1 MLHPPGIGWA
11 FWLFAQRMKI
21 GIVCYPT
28 HGGSGVVAT
37 ELGAALAE
45 NGHSVHI
52 ISYAIPFR
60 FESFRPNLKYHEVE
74 VTAYPLFRYPPY
86 DLALAGTIME
96 VAQQYGLDI
105 LHAHYAIPHAISGHL
120 AREMLNG
127 GGKDV
132 RLITTLHGTDITIIG
147 QQRIFQR
154 VTAFGIRQSDGV
166 TSVSAELKRRV
177 IQTIDCGASNIEVIP
192 NFVDTARF
200 KPGCCPDK
208 RSQLAAP
215 DEKIVFHVSNFREV
229 KRPKDVVRA
238 FAAATTDV
246 KARLVLVGDGPEVG
260 ATRELARELGIADR
274 VTFLGTYDAIWELL
288 PQADLFFLPSD
299 YESFGLSALEA
310 MACGVPV
317 VASNTGGL
325 PEVVEHGVSGLLHPP
340 GDVEAFAEAIRTLLT
355 DEATRTRMAEAAR
368 ERAMT
373 SFRQEAL
380 LPVWEN
386 YYERILNAPRRA

>member
-1 MLHPPGIGWA
+1 
-11 FWLFAQRMKI
+11 MKI

-60 FESFRPNLKYHEVE
+60 FESFRKNLTYHEVE
-74 VTAYPLFRYPPY
+74 VSAYPLFRYPPY

-127 GGKDV
+127 DSANL

-154 VTAFGIRQSDGV
+154 ITRFGIRQSDGV
-166 TSVSAELKRRV
+166 TSVSHELKERV
-177 IQTIDCGASNIEVIP
+177 LDTIDCGAQDIEVIP
-192 NFVDTARF
+192 NFIDTERF
-200 KPGCCPDK
+200 RPGCCPDK
-208 RSQLAAP
+208 RAQLAAP
-215 DEKIVFHVSNFREV
+215 DEKIVVHVSNFREV
-229 KRPKDVVRA
+229 KRPLDVVSA
-238 FAAATTDV
+238 FAIAARET
-246 KARLVLVGDGPEVG
+246 KARLVMIGDGPELG
-260 ATRELARELGIADR
+260 ACKELARELGIFER
-274 VTFLGTYDAIWELL
+274 CTFPGTYDAIWELL
-288 PQADLFFLPSD
+288 PQADVFFLPSD

-325 PEVVEHGVSGLLHPP
+325 PEVVEDGVSGFLHTPGNVDAMAASIRKLLS
-340 GDVEAFAEAIRTLLT
+340 D
-355 DEATRTRMAEAAR
+355 DETAKKMGAAAR
-368 ERAMT
+368 ERA
-373 SFRQEAL
+373 SSKFRREAL
-380 LPVWEN
+380 LPVWEA
-386 YYERILNAPRRA
+386 YYERILSQPAKA

>member
-1 MLHPPGIGWA
+1 
-11 FWLFAQRMKI
+11 MKI

-60 FESFRPNLKYHEVE
+60 FESFRKNLTYHEVE
-74 VTAYPLFRYPPY
+74 VSAYPLFRYPPY

-127 GGKDV
+127 DSANL

-154 VTAFGIRQSDGV
+154 ITRFGIRQSDGV
-166 TSVSAELKRRV
+166 TSVSNELKDRV
-177 IQTIDCGASNIEVIP
+177 LDTIDCGAQDIEVIP
-192 NFVDTARF
+192 NFIDTERF
-200 KPGCCPDK
+200 RPGCCPDK
-208 RSQLAAP
+208 RAQLAAP
-215 DEKIVFHVSNFREV
+215 DEKIVVHVSNFREV
-229 KRPKDVVRA
+229 KRPLDVVSA
-238 FAAATTDV
+238 FAIAARET
-246 KARLVLVGDGPEVG
+246 KARLVMIGDGPELG
-260 ATRELARELGIADR
+260 ACKELARELGIFER
-274 VTFLGTYDAIWELL
+274 CTFPGTYDAIWELL
-288 PQADLFFLPSD
+288 PQADVFFLPSD

-325 PEVVEHGVSGLLHPP
+325 PEVVEDGVSGFLHTPGNVDAMAASIRKLLS
-340 GDVEAFAEAIRTLLT
+340 D
-355 DEATRTRMAEAAR
+355 DELAKKMGAAAR
-368 ERAMT
+368 ERA
-373 SFRQEAL
+373 SSKFRREAL
-380 LPVWEN
+380 LPVWEA
-386 YYERILNAPRRA
+386 YYERILSQPAKA

>member
-1 MLHPPGIGWA
+1 
-11 FWLFAQRMKI
+11 MKI

-60 FESFRPNLKYHEVE
+60 FESFRKNLTYHEVE
-74 VTAYPLFRYPPY
+74 VSAYPLFRYPPY

-127 GGKDV
+127 DSANL

-154 VTAFGIRQSDGV
+154 ITRFGIRQSDGV
-166 TSVSAELKRRV
+166 TSVSQELKDRV
-177 IQTIDCGASNIEVIP
+177 LDTIDCGAQDIEVIP
-192 NFVDTARF
+192 NFIDTERF
-200 KPGCCPDK
+200 RPGCCPDK
-208 RSQLAAP
+208 RAQLAAP
-215 DEKIVFHVSNFREV
+215 DEKIVVHVSNFREV
-229 KRPKDVVRA
+229 KRPLDVVSA
-238 FAAATTDV
+238 FAIAARET
-246 KARLVLVGDGPEVG
+246 KARLVMIGDGPELG
-260 ATRELARELGIADR
+260 ACKELARELGIFER
-274 VTFLGTYDAIWELL
+274 CTFPGTYDAIWELL
-288 PQADLFFLPSD
+288 PQADVFFLPSD

-325 PEVVEHGVSGLLHPP
+325 PEVVEDGVSGFLHTPGNVDAMAASIRKLLS
-340 GDVEAFAEAIRTLLT
+340 D
-355 DEATRTRMAEAAR
+355 DELAKKMGAAAR
-368 ERAMT
+368 ERA
-373 SFRQEAL
+373 SSKFRREAL
-380 LPVWEN
+380 LPVWEA
-386 YYERILNAPRRA
+386 YYERILSKK

>member
-1 MLHPPGIGWA
+1 
-11 FWLFAQRMKI
+11 MKI

-37 ELGAALAE
+37 ELGSALAE

-60 FESFRPNLKYHEVE
+60 FDSFRKNLTYHEVE
-74 VTAYPLFRYPPY
+74 VSAYPLFRYPPY

-96 VAQQYGLDI
+96 VAEQHGLDI

-127 GGKDV
+127 DGTNV

-154 VTAFGIRQSDGV
+154 ITKFGIRKSDGV
-166 TSVSAELKRRV
+166 TSVSSELKDRV
-177 IQTIDCGASNIEVIP
+177 IETIDCRAQDIEVIP
-192 NFVDTARF
+192 NFVDTERF
-200 KPGCCPDK
+200 TVGCCPDK
-208 RSQLAAP
+208 RSHLAAA
-215 DEKIVFHVSNFREV
+215 DEKIVMHVSNFREV
-229 KRPKDVVRA
+229 KRPQDVIKA
-238 FAAATTDV
+238 FAIATREQ
-246 KARLVLVGDGPEVG
+246 KSRLVLIGDGPEMG
-260 ATRELARELGIADR
+260 ACKELAREQGIFDR
-274 VTFLGTYDAIWELL
+274 CTFAGTYDAIWELL
-288 PQADLFFLPSD
+288 PQADVFFLPSE

-325 PEVVEHGVSGLLHPP
+325 PEVVEDGVSGFLHTP
-340 GDVEAFAEAIRTLLT
+340 GDVPAMAESIRRLIT
-355 DEATRTRMAEAAR
+355 DEPLATKMGKAAR
-368 ERAMT
+368 DRAT
-373 SFRQEAL
+373 SKFRREAL
-380 LPVWEN
+380 LPVWEA
-386 YYERILNAPRRA
+386 YYERILSQPVKS

>member
-1 MLHPPGIGWA
+1 
-11 FWLFAQRMKI
+11 MKI

-37 ELGAALAE
+37 ELGSALAE

-60 FESFRPNLKYHEVE
+60 FDSFRKNLTYHEVE
-74 VTAYPLFRYPPY
+74 VSAYPLFRYPPY

-96 VAQQYGLDI
+96 VAEQHGLDI

-127 GGKDV
+127 DGTNV

-154 VTAFGIRQSDGV
+154 ITKFGIRRSDGV
-166 TSVSAELKRRV
+166 TSVSQELKDRV
-177 IQTIDCGASNIEVIP
+177 LDTIDCGAQDIEVIP
-192 NFVDTARF
+192 NFVDTERF
-200 KPGCCPDK
+200 KAGCCPDK
-208 RSQLAAP
+208 RSHLAAP
-215 DEKIVFHVSNFREV
+215 DEKIVMHVSNFREV
-229 KRPKDVVRA
+229 KRPLDVIKA
-238 FAAATTDV
+238 FAIATREQ
-246 KARLVLVGDGPEVG
+246 KGRLIMIGDGPEMG
-260 ATRELARELGIADR
+260 ACKEFARELGVFER
-274 VTFLGTYDAIWELL
+274 CTFAGTYDAIWELL
-288 PQADLFFLPSD
+288 PQADVFFLPSE

-325 PEVVEHGVSGLLHPP
+325 PEVVEHGVSGFLHAP
-340 GDVEAFAEAIRTLLT
+340 GDTAAMAESIRKIIT
-355 DEATRTRMAEAAR
+355 DDKLAKTMGEAAR
-368 ERAMT
+368 ERAIGR
-373 SFRQEAL
+373 FRREAL
-380 LPVWEN
+380 LPVWEA
-386 YYERILNAPRRA
+386 YYQRIMSQPAKT

>member
-1 MLHPPGIGWA
+1 
-11 FWLFAQRMKI
+11 MKI

-60 FESFRPNLKYHEVE
+60 FEGFRSNLKYHEVE

-105 LHAHYAIPHAISGHL
+105 LHAHYAIPHAVSGHL

-127 GGKDV
+127 DGKDV
-132 RLITTLHGTDITIIG
+132 RLVTTLHGTDITIIG

-154 VTAFGIRQSDGV
+154 ITRFGIRKSDGV
-166 TSVSAELKRRV
+166 TSVSQELKSRV
-177 IQTIDCGASNIEVIP
+177 LDTIDCGAQDIEVIP
-192 NFVDTARF
+192 NFVDTQRF

-208 RSQLAAP
+208 RAQLASP

-229 KRPKDVVRA
+229 KRPRDVVRA
-238 FAAATTDV
+238 FAAGTRDI
-246 KARLVLVGDGPEVG
+246 KARLVFVGDGPEVG
-260 ATRELARELGIADR
+260 ATRELARELGIEQR
-274 VTFLGTYDAIWELL
+274 CTFLGTYDAIWELL
-288 PQADLFFLPSD
+288 PQADLFFLPSE

-325 PEVVEHGVSGLLHPP
+325 PEVVEHGVSGLLHSP
-340 GDVEAFAEAIRTLLT
+340 GDVEGMAGSIKALLS
-355 DEATRTRMAEAAR
+355 DEPTRKRMGQAAR
-368 ERAMT
+368 ERAE
-373 SFRQEAL
+373 SKFRREAL
-380 LPVWEN
+380 LPVWEA
-386 YYERILNAPRRA
+386 YYEKILKQPSRA

>member
-1 MLHPPGIGWA
+1 
-11 FWLFAQRMKI
+11 MKI

-60 FESFRPNLKYHEVE
+60 FDSFRKNLTYHEVE
-74 VTAYPLFRYPPY
+74 VSAYPLFRYPPY

-96 VAQQYGLDI
+96 VAEQHGLDI

-127 GGKDV
+127 DGTNV

-154 VTAFGIRQSDGV
+154 ITKFGIRKSDGV
-166 TSVSAELKRRV
+166 TSVSNELKERV
-177 IQTIDCGASNIEVIP
+177 IETIDCGAQDIEVIP
-192 NFVDTARF
+192 NFVDTQRF
-200 KPGCCPDK
+200 TTDCCPDK
-208 RSQLAAP
+208 RGHLAAP
-215 DEKIVFHVSNFREV
+215 DEKIVMHVSNFREV
-229 KRPKDVVRA
+229 KRPQDVIKA
-238 FAAATTDV
+238 FEIASRQK
-246 KARLVLVGDGPEVG
+246 KARLVMIGDGPDMG
-260 ATRELARELGIADR
+260 ACKELARELGVFDR
-274 VTFLGTYDAIWELL
+274 CTFAGTYDAIWELL
-288 PQADLFFLPSD
+288 PQADVFFLPSE

-310 MACGVPV
+310 MACAVPV

-325 PEVVEHGVSGLLHPP
+325 PEVVEDGVSGFLHKP
-340 GDVEAFAEAIRTLLT
+340 GDTAAMAESIRKLITNEPL
-355 DEATRTRMAEAAR
+355 AKKMGEAAR
-368 ERAMT
+368 ETAVSR
-373 SFRQEAL
+373 FRREAL
-380 LPVWEN
+380 LPVWEA
-386 YYERILNAPRRA
+386 YYERIMSQPAKS

>member
-1 MLHPPGIGWA
+1 
-11 FWLFAQRMKI
+11 MKI

-60 FESFRPNLKYHEVE
+60 FESFRKNLTYHEVE
-74 VTAYPLFRYPPY
+74 VSAYPLFRYPPY

-127 GGKDV
+127 DSANL

-154 VTAFGIRQSDGV
+154 ITRFGIRQSDGV
-166 TSVSAELKRRV
+166 TSVSHELKERV
-177 IQTIDCGASNIEVIP
+177 LDTIDCGAQDIEVIP
-192 NFVDTARF
+192 NFIDTERF
-200 KPGCCPDK
+200 RPGCCPDK
-208 RSQLAAP
+208 RAQLAAP
-215 DEKIVFHVSNFREV
+215 DEKIVVHVSNFREV
-229 KRPKDVVRA
+229 KRPLDVVSA
-238 FAAATTDV
+238 FAIAARET
-246 KARLVLVGDGPEVG
+246 KARLVMIGDGPELG
-260 ATRELARELGIADR
+260 ACKELARELGIFER
-274 VTFLGTYDAIWELL
+274 CTFPGTYDAIWELL
-288 PQADLFFLPSD
+288 PQADVFFLPSD

-325 PEVVEHGVSGLLHPP
+325 PEVVEDGVSGFLHTPGNVDAMAASIRKLLS
-340 GDVEAFAEAIRTLLT
+340 D
-355 DEATRTRMAEAAR
+355 DELAKKMGAAAR
-368 ERAMT
+368 ERA
-373 SFRQEAL
+373 SSKFRREAL
-380 LPVWEN
+380 LPVWEA
-386 YYERILNAPRRA
+386 YYERILSQPAKS

>member
-1 MLHPPGIGWA
+1 
-11 FWLFAQRMKI
+11 MKI

-37 ELGAALAE
+37 ELGTALAE

-60 FESFRPNLKYHEVE
+60 FDSFRKNLTYHEVE
-74 VTAYPLFRYPPY
+74 VSAYPLFRYPPY

-96 VAQQYGLDI
+96 VAQQHGLDI
-105 LHAHYAIPHAISGHL
+105 LHAHYAIPHAVSGHL

-127 GGKDV
+127 DGKNV

-154 VTAFGIRQSDGV
+154 ITRFGIRKSDGV
-166 TSVSAELKRRV
+166 TSVSSELKDRV
-177 IQTIDCGASNIEVIP
+177 IKTIDCGATDIEVIP
-192 NFVDTARF
+192 NFVDTDRF

-208 RSQLAAP
+208 RAHLAAA

-229 KRPKDVVRA
+229 KRPRDVVRA
-238 FAAATTDV
+238 FAIASRSV

-260 ATRELARELGIADR
+260 ACKELATELGVFDR
-274 VTFLGTYDAIWELL
+274 VTFAGTYDAIWELL
-288 PQADLFFLPSD
+288 PQADVFFLPSE

-310 MACGVPV
+310 MACAVPV

-325 PEVVEHGVSGLLHPP
+325 PEVVEDGVSGFLHAPADTEAMAESIRKLLS
-340 GDVEAFAEAIRTLLT
+340 D
-355 DEATRTRMAEAAR
+355 DELARKMGEAAR
-368 ERAMT
+368 ERAT
-373 SFRQEAL
+373 SRFRREAL
-380 LPVWEN
+380 LPVWED
-386 YYERILNAPRRA
+386 YYQRIMDQPTK

>member
-1 MLHPPGIGWA
+1 
-11 FWLFAQRMKI
+11 MKI

-37 ELGAALAE
+37 ELGTALAE

-60 FESFRPNLKYHEVE
+60 FDSFRKNLTYHEVE
-74 VTAYPLFRYPPY
+74 VSAYPLFRYPPY

-96 VAQQYGLDI
+96 VAQQHGLDI
-105 LHAHYAIPHAISGHL
+105 LHAHYAIPHAVSGHL

-127 GGKDV
+127 DGKNV

-154 VTAFGIRQSDGV
+154 ITRFGIRKSDGV
-166 TSVSAELKRRV
+166 TSVSSELKDRV
-177 IQTIDCGASNIEVIP
+177 IKTIDCGATDIEVIP
-192 NFVDTARF
+192 NFVDTDRF

-208 RSQLAAP
+208 RAHLAAA

-229 KRPKDVVRA
+229 KRPRDVVRA
-238 FAAATTDV
+238 FAIASRSV

-260 ATRELARELGIADR
+260 ACKELATELGVFDR
-274 VTFLGTYDAIWELL
+274 VTFAGTYDAIWELL
-288 PQADLFFLPSD
+288 PQADVFFLPSE

-310 MACGVPV
+310 MACAVPV

-325 PEVVEHGVSGLLHPP
+325 PEVVEDGVSGFLHAPADTEAMAESIRKLLS
-340 GDVEAFAEAIRTLLT
+340 D
-355 DEATRTRMAEAAR
+355 DELARKMGEAAR
-368 ERAMT
+368 ERAT
-373 SFRQEAL
+373 SKFRREAL
-380 LPVWEN
+380 LPVWED
-386 YYERILNAPRRA
+386 YYQRIMDQPTK

>member
-1 MLHPPGIGWA
+1 
-11 FWLFAQRMKI
+11 MKI

-60 FESFRPNLKYHEVE
+60 FESFRKNLTYHEVE
-74 VTAYPLFRYPPY
+74 VSAYPLFRYPPY

-127 GGKDV
+127 DSANT

-154 VTAFGIRQSDGV
+154 ITRFGIRRSDGV
-166 TSVSAELKRRV
+166 TSVSQELKDRV
-177 IQTIDCGASNIEVIP
+177 LDTIDCGAQSIEVIP
-192 NFVDTARF
+192 NFIDTERF

-208 RSQLAAP
+208 RAQLAAP
-215 DEKIVFHVSNFREV
+215 DEKIVVHVSNFREV
-229 KRPKDVVRA
+229 KRPLDVVSA
-238 FAAATTDV
+238 FAIAAREQ
-246 KARLVLVGDGPEVG
+246 KARLVMIGDGPELG
-260 ATRELARELGIADR
+260 ACKELARELGIFER
-274 VTFLGTYDAIWELL
+274 CTFPGTYDAIWELL
-288 PQADLFFLPSD
+288 PQADVFFLPSD

-325 PEVVEHGVSGLLHPP
+325 PEVVEDGISGFLHTP
-340 GDVEAFAEAIRTLLT
+340 GNVEAMAASIRKLLS
-355 DEATRTRMAEAAR
+355 DDKLAKRMGEAAR
-368 ERAMT
+368 ERA
-373 SFRQEAL
+373 SSKFRREAL
-380 LPVWEN
+380 LPVWEA
-386 YYERILNAPRRA
+386 YYEKVLSQPAKS

>member
-1 MLHPPGIGWA
+1 
-11 FWLFAQRMKI
+11 MKI

-60 FESFRPNLKYHEVE
+60 FESFRKNLTYHEVE
-74 VTAYPLFRYPPY
+74 VSAYPLFRYPPY

-127 GGKDV
+127 DSSNL

-154 VTAFGIRQSDGV
+154 ITRFGIRQSDGV
-166 TSVSAELKRRV
+166 TSVSQELKNRV
-177 IQTIDCGASNIEVIP
+177 LDTIDCGAQDIEVIP
-192 NFVDTARF
+192 NFVDTDRF

-208 RSQLAAP
+208 RAQLAAP
-215 DEKIVFHVSNFREV
+215 DEKIVLHVSNFREV
-229 KRPKDVVRA
+229 KRPLDVVSA
-238 FAAATTDV
+238 FAIASRER
-246 KARLVLVGDGPEVG
+246 KARLVMIGDGPEL
-260 ATRELARELGIADR
+260 AACKELARELGIFER
-274 VTFLGTYDAIWELL
+274 CTFPGTYDAIWELL
-288 PQADLFFLPSD
+288 PQADVFFLPSD

-325 PEVVEHGVSGLLHPP
+325 PEVVEDGICGFLHTP
-340 GDVEAFAEAIRTLLT
+340 GNVEAMAQSIRKLISDDQL
-355 DEATRTRMAEAAR
+355 AGKMGAAAR
-368 ERAMT
+368 ERA
-373 SFRQEAL
+373 SSKFRREAL
-380 LPVWEN
+380 LPVWEA
-386 YYERILNAPRRA
+386 YYEKILSQPAKA

>member
-1 MLHPPGIGWA
+1 
-11 FWLFAQRMKI
+11 MKI

-37 ELGAALAE
+37 ELGSALAE

-60 FESFRPNLKYHEVE
+60 FESFRKNLTYHEVE
-74 VTAYPLFRYPPY
+74 VSAYPLFRYPPY

-96 VAQQYGLDI
+96 VAAQYGLDI

-127 GGKDV
+127 ESADL

-154 VTAFGIRQSDGV
+154 ITRFGIRRSDGV
-166 TSVSAELKRRV
+166 TSVSQELKDRV
-177 IQTIDCGASNIEVIP
+177 LDTIDCGAQSIEVIP
-192 NFVDTARF
+192 NFIDTERF
-200 KPGCCPDK
+200 RPGCCPDK
-208 RSQLAAP
+208 RAQLAAP
-215 DEKIVFHVSNFREV
+215 DEKIVVHVSNFREV
-229 KRPKDVVRA
+229 KRPLDVVSA
-238 FAAATTDV
+238 FAIAARDQ
-246 KARLVLVGDGPEVG
+246 KARLVMIGDGPELG
-260 ATRELARELGIADR
+260 ACKELARELGIFER
-274 VTFLGTYDAIWELL
+274 CTFPGTYDAIWELL
-288 PQADLFFLPSD
+288 PQADVFFLPSD

-325 PEVVEHGVSGLLHPP
+325 PEVVEDGVSGFLHAP
-340 GDVEAFAEAIRTLLT
+340 GNVDAMAASIRKLISDDKL
-355 DEATRTRMAEAAR
+355 ATKMGAAAR
-368 ERAMT
+368 ERA
-373 SFRQEAL
+373 SSKFRREAL
-380 LPVWEN
+380 LPVWEA
-386 YYERILNAPRRA
+386 YYERILSQPAKS

>member
-1 MLHPPGIGWA
+1 
-11 FWLFAQRMKI
+11 MKI

-60 FESFRPNLKYHEVE
+60 FESFRKNLTYHEVE
-74 VTAYPLFRYPPY
+74 VSAYPLFRYPPY

-127 GGKDV
+127 DSANL

-154 VTAFGIRQSDGV
+154 ITRFGIRQSDGV
-166 TSVSAELKRRV
+166 TSVSNELKDRV
-177 IQTIDCGASNIEVIP
+177 LDTIDCGAQDIEVIP
-192 NFVDTARF
+192 NFIDTERF
-200 KPGCCPDK
+200 RPGCCPDK
-208 RSQLAAP
+208 RAQLAAP
-215 DEKIVFHVSNFREV
+215 DEKIVVHVSNFREV
-229 KRPKDVVRA
+229 KRPLDVVSA
-238 FAAATTDV
+238 FAIAARET
-246 KARLVLVGDGPEVG
+246 KARLVMIGDGPELG
-260 ATRELARELGIADR
+260 ACKELARELGIFER
-274 VTFLGTYDAIWELL
+274 CTFPGTYDAIWELL
-288 PQADLFFLPSD
+288 PQADVFFLPSD

-325 PEVVEHGVSGLLHPP
+325 PEVVEDGVSGFLHTPGNVDAMAASIRKLLS
-340 GDVEAFAEAIRTLLT
+340 D
-355 DEATRTRMAEAAR
+355 DELAKKMGAAAR
-368 ERAMT
+368 ERA
-373 SFRQEAL
+373 SSKFRREAL
-380 LPVWEN
+380 LPVWEA
-386 YYERILNAPRRA
+386 YYERILSQPAKS